1 MVINSIGCFTNFK
14 ELQQKGDNMQVY
26 NKLMRRATR
35 LVEKLQANITTGKTS
50 ICENY
55 GQKEI
60 SNFIDK
66 EISILKSGVL
76 SYQEVCNIKDILYK
90 VSSIC

>member
-1 MVINSIGCFTNFK
+1 MINGINSIVNFK

>member
-1 MVINSIGCFTNFK
+1 M
-14 ELQQKGDNMQVY
+14 DY
-26 NKLMRRATR
+26 NKLYKKALKFVDT
-35 LVEKLQANITTGKTS
+35 LQEDITSGKRK

-60 SNFIDK
+60 RRFEEKHLNKSNLTYSEK
-66 EISILKSGVL
+66 
-76 SYQEVCNIKDILYK
+76 CNIKDILYK

>member
-1 MVINSIGCFTNFK
+1 
-14 ELQQKGDNMQVY
+14 MQIY

-35 LVEKLQANITTGKTS
+35 LVEKLQANITTGKNS